1 MSITKQSIHPGVDI
15 FIKQLQEIL
24 SLLHVLYLKAH
35 DRVKALIKAFHTIIT
50 TE

>member
-24 SLLHVLYLKAH
+24 SLLHMCY
-35 DRVKALIKAFHTIIT
+35 I
-50 TE
+50 